1 MRHRVKVLPFPCI
14 LGAICRVILLGAW
27 DVNIRLFYQGT
38 SPKSLDQLCGFYDPG
53 LLFGNLS
60 GIRGKLG
67 MKCSLLLVKH
77 CLLLLGPVSLPVRMP
92 WSIQKS
98 L

>member
-1 MRHRVKVLPFPCI
+1 M
-14 LGAICRVILLGAW
+14 LLGAW
-27 DVNIRLFYQGT
+27 EVNIRLFFIKVQV
-38 SPKSLDQLCGFYDPG
+38 PKALSSLGRGFYDPG
-53 LLFGNLS
+53 SLFGNLS
-60 GIRGKLG
+60 NTSGKLG
-67 MKCSLLLVKH
+67 MKYSLLLVKH